1 MSQHIRTLK
10 EGYWDRTTVVRAV
23 DGNLR
28 VRKESRATVN
38 PGPWAHAALRNEI
51 TFLKA
56 FRENHKIPLPTL
68 LDCWDAETI
77 GYEIPFFEDRVD
89 VARSLLTGEFKQD
102 AADDMQSELCMAI
115 FDGLHRS
122 QLLQD
127 DHFAVHV
134 QKIIRESIITLGGEE
149 RFHALTSGPQVRING
164 QKIPSLA
171 ASLSLLEEQSLFEK
185 LGATPD
191 VLLHGDLILE
201 NILWA
206 PLLLIDPVSVA
217 GLTSGHPLFD
227 LVKYESYARGELYAI
242 REELVSAGPVA
253 AGFNFQIDWEHTD
266 LAPFRRLDLC
276 AVFRE
281 GYLRTYH
288 DLDHSLYSLIDAYFS
303 LVMARNTTGTHQWA
317 RVLNGCQSLAAAA
330 GELDPK
336 F

>member
-1 MSQHIRTLK
+1 MSPHIRTLK
-10 EGYWDRTTVVRAV
+10 DGYWDRTTVVRAV
-23 DGNLR
+23 DGSLR
-28 VRKESRATVN
+28 VRKESRATVS

-51 TFLKA
+51 RFLNA
-56 FRENHKIPLPTL
+56 FRENQEIPLPTL
-68 LDCWDAETI
+68 LECWDGETI

-89 VARSLLTGEFKQD
+89 VARSLLAGELEQD
-102 AADDMQSELCMAI
+102 AADDMQAELCLAI

-127 DHFAVHV
+127 DHFALHV
-134 QKIIRESIITLGGEE
+134 QKVIRESIITLGGEE
-149 RFHALTSGPQVRING
+149 RFHALAAGPQVRIND
-164 QKIPSLA
+164 QKIPTLA
-171 ASLSLLEEQSLFEK
+171 ASLGLLEEQSLFEK

-242 REELVSAGPVA
+242 REELVTAEPVE
-253 AGFNFQIDWEHTD
+253 AGFVFQIDWEHPD

-281 GYLRTYH
+281 GYLNVYH

-317 RVLNGCQSLAAAA
+317 RVLKGCQCLAAAA
-330 GELDPK
+330 GEWDPNL
-336 F
+336 